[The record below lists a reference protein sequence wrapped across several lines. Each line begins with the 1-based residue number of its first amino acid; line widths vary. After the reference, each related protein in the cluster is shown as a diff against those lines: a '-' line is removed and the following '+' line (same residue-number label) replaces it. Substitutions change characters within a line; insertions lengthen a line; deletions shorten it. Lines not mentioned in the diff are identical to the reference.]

1 VPHIFSWVSSTFI
14 SILLK
19 QTAKE
24 EHHLEEELFQNPDKL
39 IQVVVVELLFMQ
51 NRQP

>member
-1 VPHIFSWVSSTFI
+1 MPHIFSWVSSTFI

-24 EHHLEEELFQNPDKL
+24 EHHALEEDLFQNPDKL
-39 IQVVVVELLFMQ
+39 IQVVVELLFMQ